1 MRIAPRTPSSA
12 DIIPKQVGGNTRL
25 RELAVNVLHALRVFK
40 EGKVSIPAVLNF
52 PIDWPLE
59 SSTQFAFANPG
70 FMPWA
75 NQYSLS
81 QDEAN
86 AFQRF
91 WTHFR
96 RATSKAVLANAVRRF
111 SFATER
117 ERPDDRLVD
126 LMIAAESLFLGGED
140 NPTDRGELRYR
151 LSLRAAFF
159 IESKDFSRR

>member
-1 MRIAPRTPSSA
+1 MKIAPRTPSSA
-12 DIIPKQVGGNTRL
+12 DLIPKQVGGNTRL
-25 RELAVNVLHALRVFK
+25 SPNSIVSEVQELAVNVLHALRVFK

-117 ERPDDRLVD
+117 ERPD
-126 LMIAAESLFLGGED
+126 
-140 NPTDRGELRYR
+140 
-151 LSLRAAFF
+151 
-159 IESKDFSRR
+159 